1 MAYRDVFV
9 HFAAGKNWSDQLAI
23 RWTKAHPP
31 TNISLIPAPAGV
43 GLTLHNNKVDGD
55 VSMNINNNAER
66 RCDAGDMPPRRSFLK
81 SMAVGAAFCGAL
93 FLGAGQVQAATTW
106 KIQSVWDAGTVGYDL
121 FEEWCESI
129 EEKSGGEL
137 IFKPYP
143 AKAVAADNNA
153 LFDAVRNGVLQG
165 MNPFTLYWSGKIP
178 ASVFLSS
185 YPAGPD
191 QPHQWD
197 TMFYS
202 LGMLEKTREIYK
214 KYGLFYVGPIQHDAN
229 IIHSKK
235 PVNSLADLKGLK
247 MRVPGGMVAEVFQ
260 EFGVSTVSLP
270 GSDIFPAL
278 EKGTIDA
285 ADYVGPAVNYE
296 LGFSQVT
303 DYILFGPPGVMSIY
317 QPVDLM
323 DLTVNLRAWNN
334 LDPKLQQLVEDEV
347 RIFSQKHYLTIQ
359 ARNIE
364 AMEKF
369 KADGNTVSRLSQA
382 DLDEFRRVA
391 IPIWYNWANK
401 DDDAKE
407 VFEMQ
412 LDYMMNDTVGYITED
427 DLKAA
432 KSE

>member
-1 MAYRDVFV
+1 MKPSKTNTNNCEAG
-9 HFAAGKNWSDQLAI
+9 AASQ
-23 RWTKAHPP
+23 
-31 TNISLIPAPAGV
+31 
-43 GLTLHNNKVDGD
+43 
-55 VSMNINNNAER
+55 R
-66 RCDAGDMPPRRSFLK
+66 RGFLK
-81 SMAVGAAFCGAL
+81 TAALGAALAGAL
-93 FLGAGQVQAATTW
+93 MMGAGQAHAATTW

-129 EEKSGGEL
+129 KEKSGGEL
-137 IFKPYP
+137 IFKPFP

-153 LFDAVRNGVLQG
+153 LFEAVRNGVLQG

-202 LGMLEKTREIYK
+202 MGMLEKTREIYK

-235 PVNSLADLKGLK
+235 PVNKLSDLKGMK
-247 MRVPGGMVAEVFQ
+247 IRVPGGMVAEVFQ
-260 EFGVSTVSLP
+260 QFGVSTVSLP

-303 DYILFGPPGVMSIY
+303 DYIMFGPPGVMSIY

-323 DLTVNLRAWNN
+323 DLTVNLRNWNN
-334 LDPKLQQLVEDEV
+334 LDPKLQKLVEDEV
-347 RIFSQKHYLTIQ
+347 RNYSQIHYLTIQ
-359 ARNIE
+359 KRNIE
-364 AMEKF
+364 AMKKF
-369 KADGNTVSRLSQA
+369 RADGDTVTRLSQD
-382 DLDEFRRVA
+382 DLAEFRRAA
-391 IPIWYNWANK
+391 IPIWYKWANK
-401 DDDAKE
+401 DEDARAI
-407 VFEMQ
+407 FDMQ
-412 LDYMMNDTVGYITED
+412 LEYMMNDTVGYVSES
-427 DLKAA
+427 DLEGVKG
-432 KSE
+432 K

>member
-1 MAYRDVFV
+1 MNKNE
-9 HFAAGKNWSDQLAI
+9 HTETHLAGK
-23 RWTKAHPP
+23 
-31 TNISLIPAPAGV
+31 AP
-43 GLTLHNNKVDGD
+43 
-55 VSMNINNNAER
+55 
-66 RCDAGDMPPRRSFLK
+66 PPRRHFLK
-81 SMAVGAAFCGAL
+81 TVAVGAAFCGAML
-93 FLGAGQVQAATTW
+93 MGAGQAHAATTW

-143 AKAVAADNNA
+143 AKSVAADNNA

-197 TMFYS
+197 TLFYS

-235 PVNSLADLKGLK
+235 PVNSLADMKGMK

-260 EFGVSTVSLP
+260 QFGVSTVSLP

-303 DYILFGPPGVMSIY
+303 DYIMFGPPGVMSIY

-334 LDPKLQQLVEDEV
+334 LDPKLQALVEEQV
-347 RIFSQKHYLTIQ
+347 RSFSQTHYLTIQ
-359 ARNIE
+359 KRNIE

-369 KADGNTVSRLSQA
+369 KADGNQVTRLSQE
-382 DLDEFRRVA
+382 DMDEFRRKA

-401 DDDAKE
+401 DDDARAI
-407 VFEMQ
+407 FDMQ
-412 LDYMMNDTVGYITED
+412 LEYMMNDTVGYIDEED
-427 DLKAA
+427 IKGM
-432 KSE
+432 